1 MGDCG
6 LVVRRLFTI
15 PECWQRMRSGVC
27 GQHTGAHPPKVQNV
41 QVLDFVDGTGVANGD
56 IELQKV
62 LNIVTDAC
70 ALLVAVNR
78 RAGGLPQWCTQKRHL
93 GLHDFDSAYSLVGV

>member
-6 LVVRRLFTI
+6 LVVWPI
-15 PECWQRMRSGVC
+15 VAWWC

-41 QVLDFVDGTGVANGD
+41 QVLNFVDGTGVANGD

-62 LNIVTDAC
+62 LDIVTDAC
-70 ALLVAVNR
+70 ALLVAGNSVLVACHNGAHR
-78 RAGGLPQWCTQKRHL
+78 
-93 GLHDFDSAYSLVGV
+93 SATLACMILIHSLVGV